1 MKPKSKTQLKADV
14 SAKTD
19 ALVADLNAIRTQ
31 VLNRQ
36 GQTNPTEQASL
47 DRRLFEVWVI
57 DKLAQAEC
65 QVSGFAAELEAV
77 WQELEQTQDELK
89 ALQKSLPRV
98 LPKAAKKSR

>member
-1 MKPKSKTQLKADV
+1 MKPKSKTQLKAEV

-36 GQTNPTEQASL
+36 GQTNPAEQASL
-47 DRRLFEVWVI
+47 ERRLFEVWVI

-65 QVSGFAAELEAV
+65 AVSGFAAELESL
-77 WQELEQTQDELK
+77 WQELDQTQDELK
-89 ALQKSLPRV
+89 ALQKSLARLSVKTP
-98 LPKAAKKSR
+98 KKSR